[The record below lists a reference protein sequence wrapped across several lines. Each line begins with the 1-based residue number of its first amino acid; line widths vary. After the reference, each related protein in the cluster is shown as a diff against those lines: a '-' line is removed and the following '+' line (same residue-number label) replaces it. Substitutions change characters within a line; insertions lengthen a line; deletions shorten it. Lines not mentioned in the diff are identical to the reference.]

1 MFIQNVNTG
10 IKAGYSITGT
20 NITLTVPNVG
30 AISIDLQAKQKDVD
44 RIVDVSLTNDFKN
57 LGEGVGSWYVA
68 TINIPAVETKAQ
80 ETGEIDDEGNSVVEV
95 TTLPLDMNKV
105 TLYLWGLPE
114 NIIKEDVEGGNE

>member
-10 IKAGYSITGT
+10 IKANYAINGT
-20 NITLTVPNVG
+20 NLTLTVPNVG
-30 AISIDLQAKQKDVD
+30 AISVDLQAKQRDVD
-44 RIVDVSLTNDFKN
+44 RIVDVSLTQDFKN

-68 TINIPAVETKAQ
+68 TINIPAVETRAY
-80 ETGEIDDEGNSVVEV
+80 ETGETDDEGNPVIAE